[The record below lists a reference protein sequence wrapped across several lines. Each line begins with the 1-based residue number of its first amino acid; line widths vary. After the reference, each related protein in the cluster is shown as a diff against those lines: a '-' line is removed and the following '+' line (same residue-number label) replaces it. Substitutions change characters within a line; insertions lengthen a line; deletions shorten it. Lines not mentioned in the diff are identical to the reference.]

1 MIDRIALG
9 AAIRAA
15 RLKKGYTQEQ
25 LAELV
30 EVTPTHEKHIESG
43 HRLPSVEVLFSIAQA
58 LDLSLDNIVFP
69 GQEAG
74 AGRRVKEIQV
84 LLNQSTERELLIL
97 LDVARSLVQNRA
109 E

>member
-58 LDLSLDNIVFP
+58 LDMSLDNVIFP
-69 GQEAG
+69 EQEG
-74 AGRRVKEIQV
+74 GCVKEIQIM
-84 LLNQSTERELLIL
+84 LNQCGDGELSVL
-97 LDVARSLVQNRA
+97 LDVARSLLRNRA
-109 E
+109 DK

>member
-1 MIDRIALG
+1 MDRIALG
-9 AAIRAA
+9 TAIRKA
-15 RLKKGYTQEQ
+15 RLAKGITQEQ

-30 EVTPTHEKHIESG
+30 NITPTHEKHIESA

-69 GQEAG
+69 EQSVTSE
-74 AGRRVKEIQV
+74 RVNEIQV
-84 LLNQSTERELLIL
+84 MLNQCDERELHVL
-97 LDVARSLVQNRA
+97 LDVARSLVGHRA

>member
-1 MIDRIALG
+1 MDRLALG

-25 LAELV
+25 LAELI

-43 HRLPSVEVLFSIAQA
+43 HRLPSVEVLFSIARA
-58 LDLSLDNIVFP
+58 LDLSLDNVIFP
-69 GQEAG
+69 EQEAEDG
-74 AGRRVKEIQV
+74 RVKEVNIM
-84 LLNQSTERELLIL
+84 LNQCGARELSVF
-97 LDVARSLVQNRA
+97 LDVARSLLRNR

>member
-1 MIDRIALG
+1 MDRIALG

-30 EVTPTHEKHIESG
+30 EITPTHEKHIESA

-58 LDLSLDNIVFP
+58 LDLSLDSVVFP
-69 GQEAG
+69 EQDAMSEC
-74 AGRRVKEIQV
+74 VNEIQV
-84 LLNQSTERELLIL
+84 MLNQCDERELRVL
-97 LDVARSLVQNRA
+97 LDVVRSLVQNRA
-109 E
+109 

>member
-1 MIDRIALG
+1 MMDRIALG

-15 RLKKGYTQEQ
+15 RLKKGHTQEQ

-58 LDLSLDNIVFP
+58 LDMSLDNVIFP
-69 GQEAG
+69 EQED
-74 AGRRVKEIQV
+74 GRVREMQIM
-84 LLNQSTERELLIL
+84 LNQCGERELAVL
-97 LDVARSLVQNRA
+97 LDVARSLLRNRVA
-109 E
+109 

>member
-58 LDLSLDNIVFP
+58 LDMSLDNVIFP
-69 GQEAG
+69 EQDMGDG
-74 AGRRVKEIQV
+74 RVKEISI
-84 LLNQSTERELLIL
+84 LLNQCGEPELSVL
-97 LDVARSLVQNRA
+97 LDVAGSLLRNRA

>member
-9 AAIRAA
+9 AAIRTA

-58 LDLSLDNIVFP
+58 LDMSLDNVIFP
-69 GQEAG
+69 EQEAG
-74 AGRRVKEIQV
+74 SGRVREIQIM
-84 LLNQSTERELLIL
+84 LHQCSEGELSVL
-97 LDVARSLVQNRA
+97 LDVSRSLLRNR

>member
-1 MIDRIALG
+1 MIDRLALG

-58 LDLSLDNIVFP
+58 LDMSLDNVIFP
-69 GQEAG
+69 EQDT
-74 AGRRVKEIQV
+74 GREHIKEIGI
-84 LLNQSTERELLIL
+84 LLNQFGEPELSVL
-97 LDVARSLVQNRA
+97 LDVAGSLLRNRA
-109 E
+109 T

>member
-58 LDLSLDNIVFP
+58 LDLSLDNVIFP
-69 GQEAG
+69 EQEAG
-74 AGRRVKEIQV
+74 AGRVKDIQIM
-84 LLNQSTERELLIL
+84 LNQCGEYELSVL
-97 LDVARSLVQNRA
+97 LDVARSLLRNKK
-109 E
+109 EP

>member
-1 MIDRIALG
+1 MKDRLALG

-43 HRLPSVEVLFSIAQA
+43 HRLPSVEVLFAIAQE
-58 LDLSLDNIVFP
+58 LDMSLDNVIFP
-69 GQEAG
+69 EQGVGSE
-74 AGRRVKEIQV
+74 RVKEISI
-84 LLNQSTERELLIL
+84 LLNQCGERELAVL
-97 LDVARSLVQNRA
+97 LDVARSLLRNRA
-109 E
+109 

>member
-1 MIDRIALG
+1 MIDRTALG

-43 HRLPSVEVLFSIAQA
+43 HRLPSVEVLFTIAQA

-69 GQEAG
+69 EQEA
-74 AGRRVKEIQV
+74 RRAKARELQV
-84 LLNQSTERELLIL
+84 MLNQSIDKELSIL
-97 LDVARSLVQNRA
+97 LDVVRSLQQNRDK
-109 E
+109 

>member
-1 MIDRIALG
+1 MIDRIVLG

-15 RLKKGYTQEQ
+15 RLKKGLTQEQ

-58 LDLSLDNIVFP
+58 LDMSLDNVVFP
-69 GQEAG
+69 EQEAG
-74 AGRRVKEIQV
+74 SGKVKELQV
-84 LLNQSTERELLIL
+84 LLNQSTERELAIV
-97 LDVARSLVQNRA
+97 LDVAGSLLKNR
-109 E
+109 EG

>member
-15 RLKKGYTQEQ
+15 RLKKGLTQEQ
-25 LAELV
+25 LAETA
-30 EVTPTHEKHIESG
+30 EITPTHEKHIESG

-58 LDLSLDNIVFP
+58 LDLSLDNVVFP
-69 GQEAG
+69 EQEVGNVTA
-74 AGRRVKEIQV
+74 KELQV
-84 LLNQSTERELLIL
+84 MLNQSTGPELAIL
-97 LDVARSLVQNRA
+97 LDVARSLVRNRD

>member
-1 MIDRIALG
+1 MDKIALG

-30 EVTPTHEKHIESG
+30 EITPTHEKHIESA
-43 HRLPSVEVLFSIAQA
+43 HRLPSVEVLFAIAEA

-69 GQEAG
+69 EQDAMSG
-74 AGRRVKEIQV
+74 RVKEIQV
-84 LLNQSTERELLIL
+84 MLNQCTERELQVL
-97 LDVARSLVQNRA
+97 LDVARSLVGNRA
-109 E
+109 

>member
-1 MIDRIALG
+1 MLDRIVTG
-9 AAIRAA
+9 AAVRAA

-58 LDLSLDNIVFP
+58 LDMSLDNIVFP
-69 GQEAG
+69 EQEAG
-74 AGRRVKEIQV
+74 SGRVKEISIM
-84 LLNQSTERELLIL
+84 LNQCGERELAVL
-97 LDVARSLVQNRA
+97 LDVAGSLLRNRA
-109 E
+109 T

>member
-1 MIDRIALG
+1 MLDRIALG

-58 LDLSLDNIVFP
+58 LDMSLDNVIFP
-69 GQEAG
+69 EQGTKG
-74 AGRRVKEIQV
+74 KRVKEISI
-84 LLNQSTERELLIL
+84 LLNQCEEKELSVL
-97 LDVARSLVQNRA
+97 LDVARSLLRNRA
-109 E
+109 

>member
-58 LDLSLDNIVFP
+58 LDLSLDNVIFP
-69 GQEAG
+69 EQEG
-74 AGRRVKEIQV
+74 GSVKEIQIM
-84 LLNQSTERELLIL
+84 LNQCGERELSVL
-97 LDVARSLVQNRA
+97 LDVVRSLLRNRA
-109 E
+109 

>member
-1 MIDRIALG
+1 MKDRLALG

-43 HRLPSVEVLFSIAQA
+43 HRLPSVEVLFAVAQA
-58 LDLSLDNIVFP
+58 LDMSLDNVIFP
-69 GQEAG
+69 EQG
-74 AGRRVKEIQV
+74 AGSESVKEISI
-84 LLNQSTERELLIL
+84 LLNQCGDYELSVL
-97 LDVARSLVQNRA
+97 LDVARSLLRNRA
-109 E
+109 

>member
-1 MIDRIALG
+1 MIDRIMLG

-25 LAELV
+25 LAEKV
-30 EVTPTHEKHIESG
+30 EITPTHEKHIESG

-69 GQEAG
+69 EQDSGS
-74 AGRRVKEIQV
+74 GRLREVQIMLSQC
-84 LLNQSTERELLIL
+84 SERELAIM
-97 LDVARSLVQNRA
+97 LDVARSLVQNRG

>member
-58 LDLSLDNIVFP
+58 LDLSLDNIIFP
-69 GQEAG
+69 EQEAG
-74 AGRRVKEIQV
+74 KARVRELRV
-84 LLNQSTERELLIL
+84 MLNQNTDQELAIL
-97 LDVARSLVQNRA
+97 LDVARSLQQNRDK
-109 E
+109 

>member
-58 LDLSLDNIVFP
+58 LDLSLDNVIFP
-69 GQEAG
+69 EQDTGS
-74 AGRRVKEIQV
+74 GRAREIQIM
-84 LLNQSTERELLIL
+84 LNQCEECELAVL
-97 LDVARSLVQNRA
+97 LDVARSLIKNRD
-109 E
+109 